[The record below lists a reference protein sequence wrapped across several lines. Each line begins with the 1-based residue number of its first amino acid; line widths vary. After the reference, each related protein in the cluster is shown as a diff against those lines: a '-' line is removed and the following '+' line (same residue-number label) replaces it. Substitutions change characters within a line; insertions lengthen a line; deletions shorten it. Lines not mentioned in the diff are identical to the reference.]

1 MGAADVL
8 VHIGEPAVE
17 PLIEALSSDDAGV
30 RYVAAWTLGKIG
42 DRRAVEPLIAAM
54 KDRDKGVKK
63 GAAVALGDI
72 GDGRAVE
79 PLIQALKDED
89 ESIQRAVRESLERTI
104 SKKD

>member
-1 MGAADVL
+1 MRGSGTSAT
-8 VHIGEPAVE
+8 
-17 PLIEALSSDDAGV
+17 
-30 RYVAAWTLGKIG
+30 WTLGKIG

>member
-1 MGAADVL
+1 
-8 VHIGEPAVE
+8 
-17 PLIEALSSDDAGV
+17 
-30 RYVAAWTLGKIG
+30 
-42 DRRAVEPLIAAM
+42 
-54 KDRDKGVKK
+54 VKK

>member
-1 MGAADVL
+1 MIRV
-8 VHIGEPAVE
+8 GENLNVM
-17 PLIEALSSDDAGV
+17 V
-30 RYVAAWTLGKIG
+30 KKIG
-42 DRRAVEPLIAAM
+42 AAM